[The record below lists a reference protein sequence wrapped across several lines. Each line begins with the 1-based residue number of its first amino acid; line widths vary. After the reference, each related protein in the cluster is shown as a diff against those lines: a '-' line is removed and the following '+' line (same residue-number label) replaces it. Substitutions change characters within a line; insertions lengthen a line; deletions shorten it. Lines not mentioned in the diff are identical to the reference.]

1 MERSENRL
9 PIFTERFRKLQGE
22 RSNTEFANY
31 LGISRQTVGF
41 YCNGDRLPD
50 IVTLKMIAEKCD
62 VSADWL
68 LGSTDISNSDIKKRD
83 ICQKLGLSPDTVD
96 ALRRFANSNT
106 LHHSFIARF
115 FEDVLV
121 WQETNLEHTC
131 ENIVLAAHAA
141 AIDKKTQSATGNTNF
156 RLADNYIEN
165 LLASING
172 ESDGHYR
179 ISAFDASCFYLENAK
194 KILESTFDQILELM
208 VEELEDQY
216 LSVGLISDE

>member
-1 MERSENRL
+1 M
-9 PIFTERFRKLQGE
+9 
-22 RSNTEFANY
+22 
-31 LGISRQTVGF
+31 
-41 YCNGDRLPD
+41 PD
-50 IVTLKMIAEKCD
+50 IVTLKMIAEKCN

-83 ICQKLGLSPDTVD
+83 ICQKTGLSPDTVD

-141 AIDKKTQSATGNTNF
+141 AIDEKKQTATGNANF

-208 VEELEDQY
+208 VEELEAQY
-216 LSVGLISDE
+216 LNDGLISDEKARKAWRVFSDENKDGDDLRFRG